1 MHIRKRLFTEKLV
14 RYRLPREEVMAF
26 GLPQLAQPHQCSLW
40 GSGLAQRLQPL
51 MQYFEVSIHDVG
63 QPSALV

>member
-26 GLPQLAQPHQCSLW
+26 GLPELAQPHQCSLW
-40 GSGLAQRLQPL
+40 GCTATLGL
-51 MQYFEVSIHDVG
+51 
-63 QPSALV
+63 PSVCSHSCNISRSQFMT